1 MKRKNKQLI
10 TTSHRGGFFYV
21 QRCITTIKHY
31 IANLNCKGLQCQY
44 QKMMEAHSGK
54 KKNRLT
60 LYIAIALVLGIAL
73 GFVFNKTYV
82 GEENRRIAN
91 AETLAKQVAA
101 SMKVF
106 EMPKNKEAHAGL
118 LTLHKKIADEKK
130 LAEQQ
135 LLNATDATTAMEK
148 INLLGDS
155 LKTINALLLAQTDTI
170 SSSYKALQQQLS
182 LINSQKNDTLKAR
195 DKKLDWFTILA
206 DVFLRL
212 IKMIVAPLVFTTLVV
227 GVAKLGDIKAV
238 GRIGAKTMLWFLSA
252 SLLSLLL
259 GMVLVNLF
267 EPGVKMQLS
276 LPDSGVHT
284 GIDKAA
290 LTVKDFFY
298 HVFPA
303 SVVEAMAKNEI
314 LQIVVFSLFF
324 GVAAAA
330 LGDVAKP
337 VVKALDAIAHIVL
350 RITSYVMSV
359 FAPLA
364 VFGAMTA
371 IIAKQGIG
379 ILKTYSIFI
388 GEFYFGLLLLWLLL
402 ALAGFIFLKKR
413 VFNLFRRM
421 EEPIMLAFSTA
432 SSEAAF
438 PKTMLEL
445 ERFGCK
451 DKIVSFVLPLG
462 YSFNLDG
469 SMMYMT
475 YASLFI
481 AQSYGMHIPI
491 GTQITMLL
499 VLMLTSKGIAGVP
512 RASLVVIAGTLATF
526 NIPEAG
532 IALLLGIDPLLDMG
546 RSATNVVGNSIA
558 TAVVSKWEGE
568 LGHGHHH
575 ASPGHST
582 PHGHH

>member
-1 MKRKNKQLI
+1 MEIKPNKP
-10 TTSHRGGFFYV
+10 S
-21 QRCITTIKHY
+21 
-31 IANLNCKGLQCQY
+31 
-44 QKMMEAHSGK
+44 
-54 KKNRLT
+54 RLT
-60 LYIAIALVLGIAL
+60 LYIGIALVAGIIA
-73 GFVFNKTYV
+73 GFILNKNYV
-82 GEENRRIAN
+82 GIENTKIAN
-91 AETLAKQVAA
+91 AEVQAKYLHVQMKPYEAIRDSVAFNNLTA
-101 SMKVF
+101 IQK
-106 EMPKNKEAHAGL
+106 KIILQKKEAAVGL
-118 LTLHKKIADEKK
+118 LGSE
-130 LAEQQ
+130 
-135 LLNATDATTAMEK
+135 DATKSFAN
-148 INLLGDS
+148 IQLLGDS
-155 LKTINALLLAQTDTI
+155 LKSINQSLAALTDTTNVA
-170 SSSYKALQQQLS
+170 YKKLQQQRELVGA
-182 LINSQKNDTLKAR
+182 QKNDSLKER

-206 DVFLRL
+206 DIFLRL

-238 GRIGAKTMLWFLSA
+238 GRIGGKTLLWFISA

-259 GMVLVNLF
+259 GMILVNLF
-267 EPGVKMQLS
+267 QPGTAMNLT
-276 LPDSGVHT
+276 LPDANAST

-290 LTVKDFFY
+290 LTIKDFFY

-303 SVVEAMAKNEI
+303 SVIDAMAKNEI
-314 LQIVVFSLFF
+314 LQIVVFALFF

-330 LGDVAKP
+330 IGDYAKP
-337 VVKALDAIAHIVL
+337 VVHALDAIAHIILKV
-350 RITSYVMSV
+350 TGYVMN

-364 VFGAMTA
+364 VFGAMSA

-388 GEFYFGLLLLWLLL
+388 GEFYFGLLVLWICLI
-402 ALAGFIFLKKR
+402 LAGALFVGKR
-413 VFNLFRRM
+413 VFTLIKRM
-421 EEPIMLAFSTA
+421 KEPILLAFSTS

-475 YASLFI
+475 FASLFI
-481 AQSYGMHIPI
+481 AQSYGMHIPLP
-491 GTQITMLL
+491 TQLTMLL

-568 LGHGHHH
+568 LGDG
-575 ASPGHST
+575 T
-582 PHGHH
+582 N